1 VDRPYVDLHA
11 LRVRDADHAHLGSQ
25 RRALLG
31 DFQIVADTNSSWTS
45 APGPE
50 MSKLVTVVPDLAE
63 PAHIQRC
70 RCPAAEG
77 AERAACSVC
86 GQPLVEMDQLTV
98 LAPVTCGT
106 DRGANEPRF

>member
-1 VDRPYVDLHA
+1 LISMLCESVTLIMLISAPNDVP
-11 LRVRDADHAHLGSQ
+11 
-25 RRALLG
+25 LLG

-70 RCPAAEG
+70 RCPAAKG